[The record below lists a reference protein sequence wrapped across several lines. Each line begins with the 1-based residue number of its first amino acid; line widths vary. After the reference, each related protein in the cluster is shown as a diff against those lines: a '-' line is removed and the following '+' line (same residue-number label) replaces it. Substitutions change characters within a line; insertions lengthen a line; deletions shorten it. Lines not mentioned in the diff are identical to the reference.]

1 MKDPTNVSALLA
13 ILEETNFY
21 VRFQTVEL
29 LGTLLHN
36 RPDQLQD
43 CVLAAPM
50 GLSRLIDLL
59 EDRREAIRNG
69 RYIARLEHAVLARS
83 EPKQLQPA
91 GLLLLITL
99 TQTNADIQK
108 IVAFENA
115 FERLFQIVQEEGAS
129 DGGIVV
135 QDCMNLVHNLL
146 RYNTSNQVSLSIY
159 SLGCHLRSH

>member
-1 MKDPTNVSALLA
+1 MKDPNNVSALLA

-69 RYIARLEHAVLARS
+69 W
-83 EPKQLQPA
+83 
-91 GLLLLITL
+91 
-99 TQTNADIQK
+99 
-108 IVAFENA
+108 F
-115 FERLFQIVQEEGAS
+115 F
-129 DGGIVV
+129 
-135 QDCMNLVHNLL
+135 
-146 RYNTSNQVSLSIY
+146 
-159 SLGCHLRSH
+159 